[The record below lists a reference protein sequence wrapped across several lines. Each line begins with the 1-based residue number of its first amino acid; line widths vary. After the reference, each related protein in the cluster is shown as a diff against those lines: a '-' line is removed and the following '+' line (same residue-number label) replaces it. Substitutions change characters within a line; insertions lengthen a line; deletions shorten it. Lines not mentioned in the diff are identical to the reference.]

1 MPRHGPPRGGGH
13 GGPAGGVQPR
23 HQARVR
29 HPLHR
34 GRHHGR
40 GRELRVEGPG
50 RTGGQVRDQLVWFE
64 WHPGDIPARLDQIA
78 FVQIVSVPP
87 PPGLP
92 TSAHPTTGAALC
104 RHQPRHQ
111 LGLGTLGCRS
121 TVDMLLS
128 QSNLILDLFLCS
140 RISVWVRHIWSQVS
154 PSCELKVSY
163 ANNYEQ
169 QIFSQIFAIFLQQF
183 IFPELLWMLSWRAPR
198 INLSPGQTNQ
208 LKILSENLSIESGQ
222 NKIDR

>member
-64 WHPGDIPARLDQIA
+64 CHPGDIPARLDQIA

-87 PPGLP
+87 PPRLP
-92 TSAHPTTGAALC
+92 TPAHPTAGAALC

-111 LGLGTLGCRS
+111 LGLGTRGRRS
-121 TVDMLLS
+121 ISL
-128 QSNLILDLFLCS
+128 NLIWYLIYFYAPGSAFGFVIFDLKCHQVVSSKWVMQIIMSNKYFL
-140 RISVWVRHIWSQVS
+140 
-154 PSCELKVSY
+154 K
-163 ANNYEQ
+163 
-169 QIFSQIFAIFLQQF
+169 FLQYFCNCLFFQGYCECCRGERRGS
-183 IFPELLWMLSWRAPR
+183 ICLRGKQ
-198 INLSPGQTNQ
+198 IN
-208 LKILSENLSIESGQ
+208 
-222 NKIDR
+222 